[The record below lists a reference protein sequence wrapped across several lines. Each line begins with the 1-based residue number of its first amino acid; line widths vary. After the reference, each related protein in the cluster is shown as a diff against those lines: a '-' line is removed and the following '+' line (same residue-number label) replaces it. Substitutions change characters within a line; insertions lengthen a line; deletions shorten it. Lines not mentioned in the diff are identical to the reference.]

1 MSIWAVMYAGISTQV
16 LVLIRG
22 LLTRNWRRYPFFYLQ
37 LFCSFLFALTML
49 GIVYMKPSLY
59 APCYWVGEFATMLL
73 ACGNFLEILRGFAA
87 NPRAAAFTRAMRY
100 IVYSITAI
108 FAVGSVLAA
117 IYIGLDWKTRES
129 AILLLVFERDFRLVQ
144 AGFLFAIMG
153 AALYFAVP
161 FSRNLKGICI
171 GYGLFIASDLMELAL
186 AARASVSADF
196 FEVLRALG
204 PFFYDVSLFVY
215 LFALWSY
222 TPPPTPEL
230 IFARNAA
237 GDGLVVSRI
246 RWIAR
251 ALRGRKLDSAPER
264 IDAGSAPSLA
274 DIKIPG

>member
-1 MSIWAVMYAGISTQV
+1 
-16 LVLIRG
+16 
-22 LLTRNWRRYPFFYLQ
+22 
-37 LFCSFLFALTML
+37 ML
-49 GIVYMKPSLY
+49 GVIYLKPSLY
-59 APCYWVGEFATMLL
+59 APFYWVGEFATMLL
-73 ACGNFLEILRGFAA
+73 ACGNFLEILRGFAV

-100 IVYSITAI
+100 IVYSIGAI

-144 AGFLFAIMG
+144 AGFLFAIVG

-171 GYGLFIASDLMELAL
+171 GYGLFIASNLMAL
-186 AARASVSADF
+186 TLDAWASKRAVAD
-196 FEVLRALG
+196 VLRLLE

-230 IFARNAA
+230 IFARSAA

-251 ALRGRKLDSAPER
+251 ALRGRKLDSASER